1 MQDKEK
7 AALQA
12 GDKNEYGNR
21 RENIVNPKM
30 KTRSVWA
37 SRVMKLKTQ
46 VGFRS
51 TTGKKLSLTFGRVRL
66 ERLR

>member
-37 SRVMKLKTQ
+37 SRVMLYSNL
-46 VGFRS
+46 F
-51 TTGKKLSLTFGRVRL
+51 
-66 ERLR
+66 